1 MMIRCDRHGFSFS
14 RKGFFGAKIAFSLS
28 LLVWLLGAAS
38 LHAAQP
44 QYLSLTNGGWV
55 RTFIL
60 YAPDNLP
67 TTPCPLVLM
76 LHGAG
81 GTGAEAMTNLTEYR
95 WNQLADSNQF
105 IVVYPDGVSNRWH
118 DCRGDASNQ
127 PPTDD
132 VNFLSAL
139 IDYVSAL
146 YPVDAQRVYAAGHS
160 NGAMMC
166 LCLAMELPGR
176 LAAICVNCG
185 SLAAVSDCS
194 ALSHPI
200 SLLYCMGTADPIIPF
215 DGGYIQLDAPASGT
229 VLPASATIA
238 LWTNTFSISPVA
250 EATNTFPNLVTTDDS
265 TVTEYDFQRTQNGT
279 ELVYLQVN
287 GGGHGW
293 PAPTQFPP
301 AQILLTGRKNQDI
314 VLCDLAWE
322 FFQRHTL
329 DGPPLQLSAARSG
342 GALQFQWNWG
352 VLQSSTN
359 FTGWMDLTTGNP
371 TNTFATGL
379 TNYLFSSGE
388 VNLTP
393 TNVPMSAP
401 ACFFRLKSP

>member
-1 MMIRCDRHGFSFS
+1 MIRCDRHGFSFS
-14 RKGFFGAKIAFSLS
+14 RKSFFGAKISFFLS
-28 LLVWLLGAAS
+28 LIVWLLWSVS

-44 QYLSLTNGGWV
+44 QYLSLTNGGLV

-67 TTPCPLVLM
+67 ATPCPLVLM

-81 GTGAEAMTNLTEYR
+81 GDGAETMTNLTEYR

-139 IDYVSAL
+139 IDYVSTL
-146 YPVDAQRVYAAGHS
+146 HPVDAQRVYAAGHS

-166 LCLAMELPGR
+166 LCLAMEFPGR
-176 LAAICVNCG
+176 IAAICVNCG

-194 ALSHPI
+194 ALSRPI
-200 SLLYCMGTADPIIPF
+200 SLLYCMGTADPIVPF
-215 DGGYIQLDAPASGT
+215 DGGYIALGAPASGT

-238 LWTNTFSISPVA
+238 LWTNTFSIPPVA
-250 EATNTFPNLVTTDDS
+250 EATNTFPNLVTTDYS
-265 TVTEYDFQRTQNGT
+265 TVTEYDYQRTQNGT

-287 GGGHGW
+287 NGGHGW

-301 AQILLTGRKNQDI
+301 AQILINGRKNQDI

-329 DGPPLQLSAARSG
+329 DGPPLQLNYTRIGA
-342 GALQFQWNWG
+342 ALQLQWDWG
-352 VLQSSTN
+352 LLQTSTN
-359 FTGWMDLTTGNP
+359 LLDWNDTPATGP
-371 TNTFATGL
+371 TNMPMTG
-379 TNYLFSSGE
+379 
-388 VNLTP
+388 P
-393 TNVPMSAP
+393 I
-401 ACFFRLKSP
+401 CFFRLKSP